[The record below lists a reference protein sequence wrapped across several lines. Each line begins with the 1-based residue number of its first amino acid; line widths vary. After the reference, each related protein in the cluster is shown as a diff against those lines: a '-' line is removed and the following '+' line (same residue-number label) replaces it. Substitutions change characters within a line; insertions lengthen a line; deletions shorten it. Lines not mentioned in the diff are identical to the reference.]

1 MHISEDI
8 IAHKNL
14 TSYFHM
20 LKSNGKMQDFNGN
33 HHSSFMGELLNL
45 SYFYAKRRFE
55 LYIFDFLLFLDINKS
70 LKCKNK

>member
-1 MHISEDI
+1 MR
-8 IAHKNL
+8 
-14 TSYFHM
+14 
-20 LKSNGKMQDFNGN
+20 KSNGKMQDFNGN

-45 SYFYAKRRFE
+45 PHFHAKRRFE